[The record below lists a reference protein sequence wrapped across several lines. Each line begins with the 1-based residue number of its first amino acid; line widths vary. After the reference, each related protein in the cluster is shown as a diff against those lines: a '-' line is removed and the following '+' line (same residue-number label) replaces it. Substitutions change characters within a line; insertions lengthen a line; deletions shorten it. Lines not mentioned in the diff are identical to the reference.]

1 MTITTEQRAAEKR
14 MVEFFVGLDADERA
28 ASFERINSGIKL
40 TGPLDEVAPP
50 LAVPMDEDYSQS
62 APAPEWVIEDMLERE
77 TVNLWAGDGGS
88 AKSTA
93 AMAAAV
99 AAVSGGDWLGRK
111 VHAER
116 VVYIDEE
123 NPARVPHAR
132 LRALGMKNEFKP
144 ALRYFN
150 RQGFQLG
157 TPEWDEFL
165 SGQLNELRPDLV
177 IIDGAAS
184 ATNVEVNENDAVT
197 RLLKGLRAPAS
208 EFGCAIVL
216 LHHARKPSV
225 GQSDADGMNT
235 MGARAWHNQADSH
248 LTFRKV
254 GAFETERR
262 EDGGDETRRDFT
274 IKGHKVRE
282 GGEPD
287 QAESVVVSSGRTS
300 SKALEWMRVESGGPV
315 STRQHDLVAEI
326 TEAVCAADRTMS
338 TAEIATAVEEDSEA
352 ATFRR
357 ALKAASTGTA
367 ARVEK
372 VKRGTYAP
380 TAPAA
385 APAGGLEF

>member
-1 MTITTEQRAAEKR
+1 MATDTLTERELREQFVKLPAEAQERITAAAE
-14 MVEFFVGLDADERA
+14 A
-28 ASFERINSGIKL
+28 AAKL
-40 TGPLDEVAPP
+40 TGDVDEIDPP
-50 LAVPMDEDYSQS
+50 LAVPLDVDYSKPSPPPQ
-62 APAPEWVIEDMLERE
+62 WVIEDVLERE

-99 AAVSGGDWLGRK
+99 AAVSGQDWLGRK
-111 VHAER
+111 AHAER
-116 VVYIDEE
+116 VLYVDEE
-123 NPARVPHAR
+123 NPGRVPHAR
-132 LRALGMKNEFKP
+132 LRALGMRNEFKP

-157 TPEWDEFL
+157 TDEWDEFL
-165 SGQLNELRPDLV
+165 REQLDDLHPDLV

-184 ATNVEVNENDAVT
+184 ATNVEINENDAVT

-216 LHHARKPSV
+216 LHHSRKPTL
-225 GQSDADGMNT
+225 GQSDAEGMST

-248 LTFRKV
+248 MTFKKV
-254 GAFETERR
+254 GAFESERR
-262 EDGGDETRRDFT
+262 LDGGDETRREFT

-282 GGEPD
+282 GGEAD
-287 QAESVVVSSGRTS
+287 QAESLIVKSGRTP

-315 STRQHDLVAEI
+315 ATRQHDLTAEI
-326 TEAVCAADRTMS
+326 AGAVCDAGRTMS
-338 TAEIATAVEEDSEA
+338 TAEIAAAVDEDAEG

-357 ALKAASTGTA
+357 ALKAASTGKA

-380 TAPAA
+380 ATPTTRD
-385 APAGGLEF
+385 GLEI